1 MQLFYNRPE
10 HSPTVAERVQ
20 VAITIPAG
28 MFKAGNLDD
37 FQVGFV
43 YTQADQCLNLEA
55 IAVNLYAVE
64 AVLPK
69 GVVAI
74 AQVTKACP
82 EEYVDE
88 PAQSVVTSPAQR
100 SNIVTSTTLKKA

>member
-10 HSPTVAERVQ
+10 HSPTVAEGVQ

-64 AVLPK
+64 AVPPK
-69 GVVAI
+69 SVVAI
-74 AQVTKACP
+74 AQVTKPCP
-82 EEYVDE
+82 EKYVDE
-88 PAQSVVTSPAQR
+88 PAQGVVTSPAQR
-100 SNIVTSTTLKKA
+100 SNIVTAATLKKA